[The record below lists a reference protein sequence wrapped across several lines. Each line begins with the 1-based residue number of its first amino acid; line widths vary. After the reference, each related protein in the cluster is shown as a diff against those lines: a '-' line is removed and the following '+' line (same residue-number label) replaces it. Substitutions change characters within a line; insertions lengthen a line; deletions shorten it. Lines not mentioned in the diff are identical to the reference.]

1 MTPESIRER
10 AGCGALINMCPA
22 AEQQGAVSLVVPV
35 SALTAFV
42 SLFGVLR
49 QFETDFLPHY

>member
-1 MTPESIRER
+1 
-10 AGCGALINMCPA
+10 MCPA